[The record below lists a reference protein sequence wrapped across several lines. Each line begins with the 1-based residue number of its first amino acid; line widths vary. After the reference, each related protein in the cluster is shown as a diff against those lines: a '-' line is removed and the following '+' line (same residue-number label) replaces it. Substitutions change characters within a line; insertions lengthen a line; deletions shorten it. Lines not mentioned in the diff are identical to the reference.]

1 MTSDG
6 ITGTAGGT
14 SGGASE
20 EGAGPSTGS
29 GSSSSAGSSAGPSTG
44 SSTGLSTGSSA
55 GPSTGSSAGVRV
67 LVATPLEPEHAAR
80 IEAADPRVSVIYEP
94 DLLPV
99 PRYPADHT
107 GAPRALSA
115 AQLDRWS
122 QLRRQA
128 DISFDFDWQAPAE
141 MPRNCPRLRWVQG
154 TSAGIGGF
162 LERTGLARTS
172 LVFTTASGVHGT
184 PLAEFALLGMLYFA
198 KDLPQLARWQQQR
211 HWQPHAAGQVAGRR
225 ALLVGLGGVGRA
237 VARLLS
243 AAGVEVIGAGRL
255 PPAQRASAV
264 SGVTSCIAVSQIAQA
279 LPDVDALI
287 LACPLTE
294 QTRHLISERELRLM
308 RPGAIVVNISR
319 GQVIDEGAL
328 IGALR
333 SQHLGGAFLDVFA
346 AEPLPASSPL
356 WEMPNVVISPH
367 SASTVAAENGLLTEL
382 FTDNLQ
388 RWLAGR
394 PLRNVYDRAAGY

>member
-6 ITGTAGGT
+6 ITGTAGGM
-14 SGGASE
+14 SGG
-20 EGAGPSTGS
+20 TG
-29 GSSSSAGSSAGPSTG
+29 GGGTAGSTTVS
-44 SSTGLSTGSSA
+44 
-55 GPSTGSSAGVRV
+55 V

-80 IEAADPRVSVIYEP
+80 IEAADPRVSVLYEP
-94 DLLPV
+94 GLLPV

-107 GAPRALSA
+107 GVPRALSA

-122 QLRRQA
+122 ALRRQA
-128 DISFDFDWQAPAE
+128 DISFDFDWQAPAD
-141 MPRNCPRLRWVQG
+141 MPRHCPRLRWVQG

-184 PLAEFALLGMLYFA
+184 PLAEFALLGLLYFA
-198 KDLPQLARWQQQR
+198 KGMPQLARWQEQR
-211 HWQPHAAGQVAGRR
+211 HWRPHAAAQVAGSRV
-225 ALLVGLGGVGRA
+225 LLIGLGGVGRA

-243 AAGVEVIGAGRL
+243 AAGVEVVGAVRL
-255 PPAQRASAV
+255 PPAERAV
-264 SGVTSCIAVSQIAQA
+264 DVPGVASCIAVSQIDQA

-319 GQVIDEGAL
+319 GQVIDEDAL

-382 FTDNLQ
+382 FADNLQ